1 MDFKYLVF
9 YLILLFSCKKNN
21 SSEKVSCQAKDSLE
35 YTSVFDTQFTLR
47 GDFAVKGN
55 DCFIKECLKVSRD
68 TYYFIFKDS
77 VPFDDFLLKE
87 VESVY
92 LQALS
97 SSSDNIDSTI
107 KYYAEDP
114 FTTDVFI
121 EKDTLIV
128 YMRNNKVK
136 SINYIYKESN
146 FFNNTY
152 FKIGMKMQDFLDDY
166 NVKYDELNLSKDET
180 RFVFVNEESI
190 NSTGLN
196 DDRNNYMEFV
206 LTFKNLYL
214 KSLKSSESPL
224 VPLVVNRTLLNYSL
238 FNEH

>member
-1 MDFKYLVF
+1 VDFKYLVF

-97 SSSDNIDSTI
+97 S
-107 KYYAEDP
+107 
-114 FTTDVFI
+114 
-121 EKDTLIV
+121 KDTLIV